1 MVKAN
6 IILRADGGETIGMG
20 HFIRTLALA
29 EMLKHEYHCIYATK
43 KPSEY
48 QKEEIDRICHDII
61 ELPDNEDHY
70 QAFLGYLNGDEIVI
84 LDNYYF
90 DTDYQIKIK
99 KKGCK
104 LVCIDDLH
112 DKHYVADLV
121 INHTPLNPS
130 LFSCEIYTRLRL
142 GFDYVLLRKHFL
154 THGQSKR
161 ETDLKHVLL
170 GFGGADFNNLTNR
183 ILVDLLQIDHIESV
197 DILIGNAYKNL
208 DELHKNIT
216 NSSGT
221 KKISVH
227 KDLDSK
233 SLVEIIH
240 NIDFA
245 IVPSSTLLL
254 EIISQDVPVITGYYV
269 NNQMELASSLR
280 EKYSRVLVVD
290 NLNEV
295 LIDQVKIES
304 LKAMISATNHG
315 RKARMIDGESPRRI
329 VKEFNVLSK
338 EFQIQSRKAS
348 QDDVKVYFDWA
359 NEKAVRN
366 FSINK
371 AEIAFEDHSSWFK
384 NKLLSEDTVMYIFE
398 ESNNAIGQVR
408 FDKKGKNI
416 YIAYSIDKKY
426 RGRGYGKIILKLALE
441 KILHENIIKNSSCI
455 IGEVHLKNEASTK
468 VFTDLNFTQANFE
481 IHNGDKYYVFKK
493 DI

>member
-1 MVKAN
+1 
-6 IILRADGGETIGMG
+6 
-20 HFIRTLALA
+20 
-29 EMLKHEYHCIYATK
+29 
-43 KPSEY
+43 
-48 QKEEIDRICHDII
+48 
-61 ELPDNEDHY
+61 
-70 QAFLGYLNGDEIVI
+70 
-84 LDNYYF
+84 
-90 DTDYQIKIK
+90 
-99 KKGCK
+99 
-104 LVCIDDLH
+104 
-112 DKHYVADLV
+112 
-121 INHTPLNPS
+121 
-130 LFSCEIYTRLRL
+130 
-142 GFDYVLLRKHFL
+142 
-154 THGQSKR
+154 
-161 ETDLKHVLL
+161 L

-208 DELHKNIT
+208 DELHKNIA

-233 SLVEIIH
+233 SLIEIIH

-315 RKARMIDGESPRRI
+315 RKERMIDGESPQRI
-329 VKEFNVLSK
+329 VKEFKVLSK
-338 EFQIQSRKAS
+338 EFQIQSRKAI

-359 NEKAVRN
+359 NEKTVRN

-384 NKLLSEDTVMYIFE
+384 NKLLSADTVMYIFE

-441 KILHENIIKNSSCI
+441 KILNEKIIEDSSFI
-455 IGEVHLKNEASTK
+455 MGKIHLKNEASTK
-468 VFTDLNFTQANFE
+468 VFMDLNFIQANFE